1 MKIRVR
7 RRTSIFVRKTLRVLP
22 CEIKKALAFLARRK
36 DLRFSMKM
44 MFAAGFRNYAAAFL
58 NCDT

>member
-44 MFAAGFRNYAAAFL
+44 MFAAGFSNYAAAFL
-58 NCDT
+58 N